1 MSALDLAQQNLTSPM
16 VLAFVLGFVA
26 VRMKSDLSFPDQVT
40 SLLST
45 YLLLA
50 IGFKGGTRLKDIDPI
65 DVARP
70 AIVTIVAGVVIAYVT
85 YLVARK
91 FIRLTPADSA
101 SLAAHFGS
109 VSAVTFTAAETFA
122 RESGGVTAEYLPLL
136 VVLLEVPGIIVA
148 LMLWTRQGQQ
158 KVHGALSE
166 VLTGKSIVL
175 LGGGLVIGAL
185 ANDSAMNAVEPLFV
199 GLFPGVLTLF
209 LLDLGTL
216 AGSQLATIRRAGVRL
231 VGFGLLAPILFGV
244 LGVILGLAI
253 GMNSPTA
260 AVFAAMLASA
270 SYIAAPAAVRIGIPP
285 ANTGLA
291 LGVALG
297 ITFPFNIVIGIP
309 VFAEIAKRL
318 G

>member
-26 VRMKSDLSFPDQVT
+26 VRLKSDLSFPDQVT

-50 IGFKGGTRLKDIDPI
+50 IGFKGGTRLKEIDPI
-65 DVARP
+65 DVAVP
-70 AIVTIVAGVVIAYVT
+70 AIVTIAAGVVIAYVT

-91 FIRLTPADSA
+91 FIGLTPADSA

-231 VGFGLLAPILFGV
+231 IGFGVLAPILFGL
-244 LGVILGLAI
+244 LGVILGLAV
-253 GMNSPTA
+253 GMSPSTA

-309 VFAEIAKRL
+309 VYSEIAQRL

>member
-1 MSALDLAQQNLTSPM
+1 M
-16 VLAFVLGFVA
+16 VLAFVLGFLA
-26 VRMKSDLSFPDQVT
+26 VQAKSDLSFPDQIT

-50 IGFKGGTRLKDIDPI
+50 IGLKGGTRLKDLDLS
-65 DVARP
+65 DVALP
-70 AIVTIVAGVVIAYVT
+70 VIATIGAGVVTAYLT
-85 YLVARK
+85 YLVASR
-91 FIRLTPADSA
+91 FVGLSSADAA

-122 RESGGVTAEYLPLL
+122 GESGGVTAEYLPLL
-136 VVLLEVPGIIVA
+136 VVLLEIPGIIVA
-148 LMLWTRQGQQ
+148 LTLWTRQGQQ
-158 KVHGALSE
+158 RVHGALSE
-166 VLTGKSIVL
+166 VLTGKSVVL

-185 ANDSAMNAVEPLFV
+185 ANTASMDVVEPLFV
-199 GLFPGVLTLF
+199 DLFPGVLTLF

-216 AGSQLATIRRAGVRL
+216 AGNQLATIRRAGARL
-231 VGFGLLAPILFGV
+231 ISFGILAPITFGV
-244 LGVILGLAI
+244 CGVLLGTAI
-253 GMNSPTA
+253 GMDASTV
-260 AVFAAMLASA
+260 AVFATMLASA

-309 VFAEIAKRL
+309 LFAEVAKL
-318 G
+318 VN

>member
-26 VRMKSDLSFPDQVT
+26 VRLKSDLSFPDQVT

-70 AIVTIVAGVVIAYVT
+70 AIVTIVAGVIIAYIT

-91 FIRLTPADSA
+91 FIGLTPADSA

-244 LGVILGLAI
+244 FGVILGLAI
-253 GMNSPTA
+253 DMNPSTA

>member
-1 MSALDLAQQNLTSPM
+1 MSAIDLAQQNLTSPM
-16 VLAFVLGFVA
+16 VLAFVLGFFA
-26 VRMKSDLSFPDQVT
+26 VRLKSDLSFPDQVT

-65 DVARP
+65 DVALP
-70 AIVTIVAGVVIAYVT
+70 AVVTILAGIVIAYVT
-85 YLVARK
+85 YVVARR
-91 FIRLTPADSA
+91 FIGLTAADSA

-136 VVLLEVPGIIVA
+136 VVLLEIPGIIVA

-158 KVHGALSE
+158 RVHGALSE
-166 VLTGKSIVL
+166 VLTGKSIML
-175 LGGGLVIGAL
+175 LGGGLLIGAL
-185 ANDSAMNAVEPLFV
+185 ANDTAMDAVKPLFV
-199 GLFPGVLTLF
+199 NLFPGVLTLF

-216 AGSQLATIRRAGVRL
+216 AGSQLATIRRAGARL
-231 VGFGLLAPILFGV
+231 IGFGILAPVFFG
-244 LGVILGLAI
+244 LAGVVVGLAI
-253 GMNSPTA
+253 GMDSATVG
-260 AVFAAMLASA
+260 VFAAMLASA

-291 LGVALG
+291 LGVAIG

-309 VFAEIAKRL
+309 LYAELARL
-318 G
+318 LG

>member
-26 VRMKSDLSFPDQVT
+26 VRLKSDLSFPDQVT

-50 IGFKGGTRLKDIDPI
+50 IGFKGGTRLKEIDPI
-65 DVARP
+65 DVAVP
-70 AIVTIVAGVVIAYVT
+70 AVVTIAAGVVIAYIT
-85 YLVARK
+85 YLIARK
-91 FIRLTPADSA
+91 FIGLTPADSA

-231 VGFGLLAPILFGV
+231 IGFGVLAPILFGL
-244 LGVILGLAI
+244 LGVILGLAV
-253 GMNSPTA
+253 GMSPSTA

-309 VFAEIAKRL
+309 VYSEIAQRL

>member
-50 IGFKGGTRLKDIDPI
+50 IGFKGGTRLKDVDPLDI
-65 DVARP
+65 AVP
-70 AIVTIVAGVVIAYVT
+70 AIVTIAAGVVIAYVT

-91 FIRLTPADSA
+91 FIGLTPADSA

-231 VGFGLLAPILFGV
+231 IGFGVLAPILFGL
-244 LGVILGLAI
+244 LGVILGLAV
-253 GMNSPTA
+253 GMSPSTA

-309 VFAEIAKRL
+309 VYSEIAQRL

>member
-70 AIVTIVAGVVIAYVT
+70 AIVTIVAGVIIAYIT

-91 FIRLTPADSA
+91 FIGLTPADSA

-244 LGVILGLAI
+244 FGVILGLAI
-253 GMNSPTA
+253 DMNPSTA

>member
-16 VLAFVLGFVA
+16 VLAFVLGFFA
-26 VRMKSDLSFPDQVT
+26 VRVKSDLSFPDQVT

-50 IGFKGGTRLKDIDPI
+50 IGFKGGTRLKDVDPI
-65 DVARP
+65 DVALP
-70 AIVTIVAGVVIAYVT
+70 ALATVVAGIVIAYAT
-85 YLVARK
+85 YGIAQR
-91 FIRLTPADSA
+91 FIKLSAADSA

-122 RESGGVTAEYLPLL
+122 RESGSATAEYLPLL

-158 KVHGALSE
+158 KVHGALTE
-166 VLTGKSIVL
+166 VLSGKSIML
-175 LGGGLVIGAL
+175 LGGGLVIGAI
-185 ANDSAMNAVEPLFV
+185 ANTTSMDAVTPLFV

-216 AGSQLATIRRAGVRL
+216 AGSQLATIRRAGTRL
-231 VGFGLLAPILFGV
+231 ISFGIVGPVVFGTVGV
-244 LGVILGLAI
+244 LLGTAI
-253 GMNSPTA
+253 GMDA
-260 AVFAAMLASA
+260 ATIGVFAAMLASA

-309 VFAEIAKRL
+309 LYAEMAKVL
-318 G
+318 A

>member
-26 VRMKSDLSFPDQVT
+26 VRLKSDLSFPDQVT

-50 IGFKGGTRLKDIDPI
+50 IGFKGGTRLKEIDPI
-65 DVARP
+65 HVAVP
-70 AIVTIVAGVVIAYVT
+70 AIVTIAAGVVIAYVT

-91 FIRLTPADSA
+91 FIGLTPADSA

-231 VGFGLLAPILFGV
+231 IGFGVLAPILFGL
-244 LGVILGLAI
+244 LGVILGLAV
-253 GMNSPTA
+253 GMSPSTA

-309 VFAEIAKRL
+309 VYSEIAQRL

>member
-26 VRMKSDLSFPDQVT
+26 VRLKSDLSFPDQVT

-70 AIVTIVAGVVIAYVT
+70 AIVTIVAGVIIAYIT

-91 FIRLTPADSA
+91 FIGLTPADSA

-209 LLDLGTL
+209 FLDLGTL

-244 LGVILGLAI
+244 FGVILGLAI
-253 GMNSPTA
+253 DMNPSIA

>member
-16 VLAFVLGFVA
+16 VLAFVLGFFA
-26 VRMKSDLSFPDQVT
+26 VRIKSDLSFPDQIT

-50 IGFKGGTRLKDIDPI
+50 IGLKGGVRLKDINVG
-65 DVARP
+65 DVALP
-70 AIVTIVAGVVIAYVT
+70 AVATIGAGIITAYAT
-85 YLVARK
+85 YLVARR
-91 FIRLTPADSA
+91 FIRLSGADAA

-122 RESGGVTAEYLPLL
+122 RSSGSQTAEYLPLL
-136 VVLLEVPGIIVA
+136 VVLLEIPGIIIA

-158 KVHGALSE
+158 KVHGALTE
-166 VLTGKSIVL
+166 VLTGKSIML
-175 LGGGLVIGAL
+175 LGGGLLIGAI
-185 ANDSAMNAVEPLFV
+185 ANTTAMDAVKPVFV
-199 GLFPGVLTLF
+199 DLFPGVLTLF

-216 AGSQLATIRRAGVRL
+216 AGSQLSQIRRAGIRL
-231 VGFGLLAPILFGV
+231 VGFGLVAPIVFGV
-244 LGVILGLAI
+244 LGVALGLTV
-253 GMNSPTA
+253 GMEPATA
-260 AVFAAMLASA
+260 AVFGTMLASA
-270 SYIAAPAAVRIGIPP
+270 SYIAAPAAVRIGIPY
-285 ANTGLA
+285 ANPGLA

-309 VFAEIAKRL
+309 LYSEVAKLL

>member
-26 VRMKSDLSFPDQVT
+26 VRLKSDLSFPDQVT

-50 IGFKGGTRLKDIDPI
+50 IGFKGGTRLKEIDPI
-65 DVARP
+65 DVAVP
-70 AIVTIVAGVVIAYVT
+70 AIVTVAAGVVIAYVT

-91 FIRLTPADSA
+91 FIGLTPADSA

-231 VGFGLLAPILFGV
+231 IGFGVLAPILFGL
-244 LGVILGLAI
+244 LGVILGLAV
-253 GMNSPTA
+253 GMSPSTA

-309 VFAEIAKRL
+309 VYSEIAQRL

>member
-1 MSALDLAQQNLTSPM
+1 M
-16 VLAFVLGFVA
+16 
-26 VRMKSDLSFPDQVT
+26 
-40 SLLST
+40 
-45 YLLLA
+45 
-50 IGFKGGTRLKDIDPI
+50 
-65 DVARP
+65 ARP
-70 AIVTIVAGVVIAYVT
+70 AIVTIVAGVIIAYIT

-91 FIRLTPADSA
+91 FIGLTPADSA

-244 LGVILGLAI
+244 FGVILGLAI
-253 GMNSPTA
+253 DMNPSTA

>member
-1 MSALDLAQQNLTSPM
+1 MSVLDLAQQNLTSPM

-50 IGFKGGTRLKDIDPI
+50 IGFKGGTRLKDIDPT
-65 DVARP
+65 DVAVP
-70 AIVTIVAGVVIAYVT
+70 AIVTILAGVVIASVT
-85 YLVARK
+85 YLVAKR
-91 FIRLTPADSA
+91 FIGLTPADSA

-122 RESGGVTAEYLPLL
+122 RESGRITAEYLPLL

-185 ANDSAMNAVEPLFV
+185 ANESAMTAVEPLFV

-216 AGSQLATIRRAGVRL
+216 AGSQLATIRRAGARL
-231 VGFGLLAPILFGV
+231 IGFGVLAPIAFGFI
-244 LGVILGLAI
+244 GVAIGSAI
-253 GMNSPTA
+253 GMNEATIG
-260 AVFAAMLASA
+260 VFAAMLASA

-285 ANTGLA
+285 ANAGLA

-309 VFAEIAKRL
+309 LYAEAAQL
-318 G
+318 FG

>member
-309 VFAEIAKRL
+309 VFAEIAQRL

>member
-1 MSALDLAQQNLTSPM
+1 MSVLDLAQQNLTSPM

-50 IGFKGGTRLKDIDPI
+50 IGFKGGTRLKDIDPT
-65 DVARP
+65 DVAVP
-70 AIVTIVAGVVIAYVT
+70 AIVTILAGVVIASVT
-85 YLVARK
+85 YLVAKR
-91 FIRLTPADSA
+91 FIGLTPADSA

-122 RESGGVTAEYLPLL
+122 RESGGITAEYLPLL

-148 LMLWTRQGQQ
+148 LMLWTRQGHQ

-185 ANDSAMNAVEPLFV
+185 ANESAMTAVEPLFV

-216 AGSQLATIRRAGVRL
+216 AGSQLNTIRRAGARL
-231 VGFGLLAPILFGV
+231 IGFGVLAPIAFGFI
-244 LGVILGLAI
+244 GVAIGSAI
-253 GMNSPTA
+253 GMNEATIG
-260 AVFAAMLASA
+260 VFAAMLASA

-285 ANTGLA
+285 ANAGLA

-309 VFAEIAKRL
+309 LYAEAAQL
-318 G
+318 FG

>member
-26 VRMKSDLSFPDQVT
+26 VRLKSDLSFPDQVT

-50 IGFKGGTRLKDIDPI
+50 IGFKGGTRLKEIDPI
-65 DVARP
+65 DVAVP
-70 AIVTIVAGVVIAYVT
+70 AIVTVAAGVVIAYVT

-91 FIRLTPADSA
+91 FIGLTPADSA

-231 VGFGLLAPILFGV
+231 TGFGVLAPILFGL
-244 LGVILGLAI
+244 LGVILGLAV
-253 GMNSPTA
+253 GMSPSTA

-309 VFAEIAKRL
+309 VYSEIAQRL

>member
-16 VLAFVLGFVA
+16 VLAFVLGFFA
-26 VRMKSDLSFPDQVT
+26 VRVKSDLSFPDQVT

-50 IGFKGGTRLKDIDPI
+50 IGFKGGTRLKDANPVDI
-65 DVARP
+65 ALP
-70 AIVTIVAGVVIAYVT
+70 AIATIVAGVAIAFVT
-85 YLVARK
+85 YAVAK
-91 FIRLTPADSA
+91 KIIGLTPADSA

-122 RESGGVTAEYLPLL
+122 RESGGVSAEYLPLL

-166 VLTGKSIVL
+166 VLTGKSIML
-175 LGGGLVIGAL
+175 LGGGLIIGAL
-185 ANDSAMNAVEPLFV
+185 ANDGAMDAVKPLFV
-199 GLFPGVLTLF
+199 NLFPGVLTLF

-216 AGSQLATIRRAGVRL
+216 AGSQLATIRRAGAKLIGFGIVAPIIFGL
-231 VGFGLLAPILFGV
+231 VG
-244 LGVILGLAI
+244 VIVGTTI
-253 GMNSPTA
+253 GMDNATVG
-260 AVFAAMLASA
+260 VFAAMLASA

-291 LGVALG
+291 LGVAIG

-309 VFAEIAKRL
+309 LYAEIARL
-318 G
+318 LG

>member
-1 MSALDLAQQNLTSPM
+1 MSVLDLAQQNLTSPM

-50 IGFKGGTRLKDIDPI
+50 IGFKGGTRLKDIDPT
-65 DVARP
+65 DVAVP
-70 AIVTIVAGVVIAYVT
+70 AIVTILAGVVIASVT
-85 YLVARK
+85 YLVAKR
-91 FIRLTPADSA
+91 FIGLTPADSA

-122 RESGGVTAEYLPLL
+122 RESGGITAEYLPLL

-185 ANDSAMNAVEPLFV
+185 ANESAMTAVEPLFV

-216 AGSQLATIRRAGVRL
+216 AGSQLATIRRAGARL
-231 VGFGLLAPILFGV
+231 IGFGVLAPIAFGFI
-244 LGVILGLAI
+244 GVAIGSAI
-253 GMNSPTA
+253 GMNEATIG
-260 AVFAAMLASA
+260 VFAAMLASA

-285 ANTGLA
+285 ANAGLA

-309 VFAEIAKRL
+309 LYAEAAQL
-318 G
+318 FG

>member
-26 VRMKSDLSFPDQVT
+26 VRLKSDLSFPDQVT

-50 IGFKGGTRLKDIDPI
+50 IGFKGGTRLKEIDPI
-65 DVARP
+65 DVAVP
-70 AIVTIVAGVVIAYVT
+70 AVVTIAAGVVIAYVT

-91 FIRLTPADSA
+91 FIGLTPADSA

-231 VGFGLLAPILFGV
+231 IGFGVLAPILFGL
-244 LGVILGLAI
+244 LGVILGLAV
-253 GMNSPTA
+253 GMSPSTA

-309 VFAEIAKRL
+309 VYSEIAQRL

>member
-26 VRMKSDLSFPDQVT
+26 VRLKSDLSFPDQVT

-50 IGFKGGTRLKDIDPI
+50 IGFKGGTRLKEIDPI
-65 DVARP
+65 DVAVP
-70 AIVTIVAGVVIAYVT
+70 AVVTIAAGVVIAYVT
-85 YLVARK
+85 YLIARK
-91 FIRLTPADSA
+91 FIGLTPADSA

-231 VGFGLLAPILFGV
+231 IGFGVLAPILFGL
-244 LGVILGLAI
+244 LGVILGLAV
-253 GMNSPTA
+253 GMSPSTA

-309 VFAEIAKRL
+309 VYSEIAQRL

>member
-1 MSALDLAQQNLTSPM
+1 MSVLDLAQQNLTSPM

-50 IGFKGGTRLKDIDPI
+50 IGFKGGTRLKDIDPT
-65 DVARP
+65 DVAVP
-70 AIVTIVAGVVIAYVT
+70 AIVTILAGVVIATVT
-85 YLVARK
+85 YLVAKR
-91 FIRLTPADSA
+91 FIGLTPADSA

-122 RESGGVTAEYLPLL
+122 RESGGITAEYLPLL

-148 LMLWTRQGQQ
+148 LMLWTRQGHQ

-185 ANDSAMNAVEPLFV
+185 ANESAMTAVEPLFV

-216 AGSQLATIRRAGVRL
+216 AGSQLATIRRAGARL
-231 VGFGLLAPILFGV
+231 IGFGVLAPIAFGFI
-244 LGVILGLAI
+244 GVAIGSAI
-253 GMNSPTA
+253 GMNEATIG
-260 AVFAAMLASA
+260 VFAAMLASA

-285 ANTGLA
+285 ANAGLA

-309 VFAEIAKRL
+309 LYAEAAQL
-318 G
+318 FG